1 MSTNGQNHGKAS
13 EQSGEASF
21 VDALISLAETVAAP
35 EVEVSEKPPQRLEA
49 ELAKKLRAALRQG
62 GAARRAA

>member
-1 MSTNGQNHGKAS
+1 MSADGQNHDMAFDKT
-13 EQSGEASF
+13 GEASF

-35 EVEVSEKPPQRLEA
+35 EVEVSEPPPRRLEA

>member
-1 MSTNGQNHGKAS
+1 MNASGQNHDKAL
-13 EQSGEASF
+13 EQTGEASF
-21 VDALISLAETVAAP
+21 VDALIALAETVAAP
-35 EVEVSEKPPQRLEA
+35 EVDVSDQPPRRLEA

>member
-1 MSTNGQNHGKAS
+1 MNASGQNHGKAL
-13 EQSGEASF
+13 EQTGEASF
-21 VDALISLAETVAAP
+21 VDALIALAETVAAP
-35 EVEVSEKPPQRLEA
+35 EVETSDQPPRRLEA